1 MIEHQIVQDAF
12 SPTQGLAA
20 SDACA
25 SEKAKGKWHLAG
37 LKKYVEW
44 MSRGRK
50 TNRVSYVLNE
60 WDLPTPKAGAEWA
73 ADIFFNAAEE
83 LLRDPALKDAF
94 KAAIENGSV
103 LVVEKD

>member
-1 MIEHQIVQDAF
+1 M
-12 SPTQGLAA
+12 
-20 SDACA
+20 
-25 SEKAKGKWHLAG
+25 AG